1 MRVRAES
8 LAAGLQYNRVAAG
21 YSSEIGANE
30 GEERGRW

>member
-1 MRVRAES
+1 MRVCAGS

-21 YSSEIGANE
+21 YSSEMGANE